1 MEKSRPVNCKGAS
14 GSRRAFLKRSAA
26 AAVAAGLASNLRAG
40 YVDGSET
47 IRIGLVGC
55 GGRGTG
61 AAAQALRADNKT
73 RLVAMADAFADQL
86 DKSLTNLGQSEDVAN
101 RVAVPRDH
109 RFVGFDAYQQL
120 LSSDVDVVLLAT
132 PTHFRPIHLRACIEA
147 RKHVF
152 AEKPVAVDAPG
163 IRSVLASAELAKQK
177 NLSLVSGLCWRYET
191 GMQRTIKQIHEGA
204 VGDLFAVQS
213 TRFNGF
219 SRTVERNP
227 DDTDM
232 YWQMRNWYN
241 FTWLSG
247 DFIVE
252 QFVHELDKIAW
263 LMKDQHPISCVATGG
278 RQTRVGEVNGNIYD
292 HFSAVFEYENGVKYF
307 AATRQQPRCSSE
319 FVDIVFGSRGQANL
333 MEYTITG
340 QAPWNWPHDRTDM
353 HQLEHN
359 VMYEALRK
367 GEVINNGEY
376 MAKSTLL
383 GIMARMSAYT
393 GKTLTWEEALNSQ
406 ESLSPES
413 YAWDAKPPASPVSMP
428 GETLFV

>member
-1 MEKSRPVNCKGAS
+1 MEEEKPVIEEKAPA
-14 GSRRAFLKRSAA
+14 SRRAFLRQSAVA
-26 AAVAAGLASNLRAG
+26 VVAAGVASSVRAG
-40 YVDGSET
+40 YVDGSDT
-47 IRIGLVGC
+47 LRIGLVGC

-61 AAAQALRADNKT
+61 AAVQALRADPNT

-86 DKSLTNLGQSEDVAN
+86 DKSLVNLGQSEDVSN
-101 RVAVPRDH
+101 RVRVPKDH
-109 RFVGFDAYQQL
+109 CFVGFDAYQQL

-132 PTHFRPIHLRACIEA
+132 PTHFRPIHVRACLEA
-147 RKHVF
+147 GKHVF

-163 IRSVLASAELAKQK
+163 IRSILESAQLAKQN

-191 GMQRTIKQIHEGA
+191 GMQEIIRKIHEGA
-204 VGDLFAVQS
+204 LGDLVTIQS
-213 TRFNGF
+213 TRFNGY
-219 SRTVERNP
+219 SRTVPRSP
-227 DDTDM
+227 GDTDM
-232 YWQMRNWYN
+232 NWQMRNWYN

-263 LMKDQHPISCVATGG
+263 LMKDQNPIRCFATGG
-278 RQTRVGEVNGNIYD
+278 RQTRIGKANGNIYD
-292 HFSAVFEYENGVKYF
+292 HFSAVFEYENSVKYF

-319 FVDIVFGSRGQANL
+319 FIDLVFGTQGRANL
-333 MEYTITG
+333 MEYSITG
-340 QAPWNWPHDRTDM
+340 QTPWQWPHKRTDM

-359 VMYEALRK
+359 AMYKALRK

-393 GKTLTWEEALNSQ
+393 GKTLSWEEALNSQ
-406 ESLSPES
+406 ESLSPET
-413 YAWDAKPPASPVSMP
+413 YTWDAKPPASPVSMP

>member
-1 MEKSRPVNCKGAS
+1 MEEEKPVIEEKAPA
-14 GSRRAFLKRSAA
+14 SRRAFLRQSAVA
-26 AAVAAGLASNLRAG
+26 VVAAGVASNVRAG
-40 YVDGSET
+40 YVDGSDT
-47 IRIGLVGC
+47 LRIGLVGC

-61 AAAQALRADNKT
+61 AAAQALRADPNT

-86 DKSLTNLGQSEDVAN
+86 DKSLVNLGQSGDVSN
-101 RVAVPRDH
+101 RVRVPKDH
-109 RFVGFDAYQQL
+109 CFVGFDAYQQL

-132 PTHFRPIHLRACIEA
+132 PTHFRPIHVRACLEA
-147 RKHVF
+147 GKHVF

-163 IRSVLASAELAKQK
+163 IRSILESAQLAKQK

-191 GMQRTIKQIHEGA
+191 GMQKTIRQIHQGA
-204 VGDLFAVQS
+204 LGDLVTIES

-219 SRTVERNP
+219 SRTAPRSP
-227 DDTDM
+227 GDTDM

-263 LMKDQHPISCVATGG
+263 LMKDQNPIRCVATGG
-278 RQTRVGEVNGNIYD
+278 RQTRIGEANGNIYD
-292 HFSAVFEYENGVKYF
+292 HFSAVFEYENGVKHF

-319 FVDIVFGSRGQANL
+319 FIDLVFGTQGRANL
-333 MEYTITG
+333 MEYSITG
-340 QAPWNWPHDRTDM
+340 QAPWQWPHERTDM

-359 VMYEALRK
+359 AMYKALRK

-406 ESLSPES
+406 ESLSPET